1 MYTFE
6 TSMNTVLQKLLI
18 RHRGVEHNPVE
29 HL

>member
-18 RHRGVEHNPVE
+18 RHRGVEDNPIE